1 MLQRLMPPSLM
12 RPSLVHPSLV
22 ARAFFSLST
31 APRAALYHPL
41 MLALAALL
49 ALSAIQSSA
58 QPPAHSA
65 DILIADFESETYAPW
80 VATGEAFGH
89 APAQGTLPNQ
99 MPVDGHLGS
108 RLVNSFSQG
117 DASTGILTSPEFTIE
132 RPYISFLIG
141 GGKDLENTCIQL
153 LIADTVF
160 RVATGPNDRP
170 GGSERLAPDGWDVR
184 DLIGKRAKIRIID
197 HAKGGWGHINVDHIV
212 LTDRKPPITLTNVR
226 RDFNVTARY
235 LNIPIKNGA
244 PKRRVTLLAND
255 WIEVENDI
263 ELADAAPDWWA
274 PMDVSDYQGSSI
286 TLEVD
291 SLRDDS
297 AALSSITLSDAIRDS
312 DNLYDEPLRA
322 QFHFSPR
329 RGWTNDPNG
338 LVHFNGEYHLFFQHN
353 PYGWGWGN
361 MHWGHAVSK
370 DLVHWSE
377 LNDALAPDAFG
388 TVYSGSAVVDHANTS
403 GLGKPG
409 APAMVLFYTAAGNP
423 FTQCLAYSTDGRS
436 FTKVD
441 TNPILG
447 NIAPENRDPKVIW
460 HAPSKRWIMTLYVGT
475 EGKHWVYFLGSSNLR
490 QWKQLSRIDG
500 FYECPDFFELPL
512 DGDQAHMKWVL
523 TAASSEYMIGSFDGT
538 TFTPETPKLPG
549 HRGRGFYAA
558 QTFSDMPDGRR
569 IQIGWFQTETPGMA
583 FNQSMTIPLE
593 LSLVSTPDG
602 PRLCWNPARELESL
616 RVKRHEVGSF
626 TLTPE
631 TSRNPL
637 SPVNAELLEMRTTIE
652 PKGDVSLTMR
662 GVKIA
667 YEVRSGELAVN
678 DHRVKVP
685 LVNGK
690 LQLTIY
696 CDRVG
701 MEIFAG
707 GGLVYIPMPIVPN
720 DADRSVSFTPC
731 IGDVKVESLVVHELR
746 SAWKG
751 K

>member
-1 MLQRLMPPSLM
+1 MLIL
-12 RPSLVHPSLV
+12 
-22 ARAFFSLST
+22 
-31 APRAALYHPL
+31 AAIPTL
-41 MLALAALL
+41 LAALL
-49 ALSAIQSSA
+49 AAPSENR
-58 QPPAHSA
+58 PD
-65 DILIADFESETYAPW
+65 DIVIADFESDSYAPW
-80 VATGEAFGH
+80 IATGEAFGPG
-89 APAQGTLPNQ
+89 PAQGTLPGQ
-99 MPVDGHLGS
+99 MRVDGFQGS
-108 RLVNSFSQG
+108 RLVNTYFHA
-117 DASTGILTSPEFTIE
+117 DDTTGTLTSPEFKIE

-141 GGKDLENTCIQL
+141 GGKDPDNTCMQL

-170 GGSERLAPDGWDVR
+170 GGSERLGPDGWDVR

-197 HAKGGWGHINVDHIV
+197 SAKGGWGHINVDHIV
-212 LTDRKPPITLTNVR
+212 QTDRKPPITLTNVR

-235 LNIPIKNGA
+235 LNIPIKNGS
-244 PKRRVTLLAND
+244 PKHRVSLVVDGQTITAS
-255 WIEVENDI
+255 DI
-263 ELADAAPDWWA
+263 ELADAQPDWWA
-274 PMDVSDYQGSSI
+274 PMDISAYKGGVI

-297 AALSSITLSDAIRDS
+297 AALSSITLSDTIRDAEH
-312 DNLYDEPLRA
+312 LYDEPLRA

-338 LVHFNGEYHLFFQHN
+338 LVYLNAEYHLFFQHN

-370 DLVHWSE
+370 DLVHWTE
-377 LNDALAPDAFG
+377 LNDALAPDALG
-388 TVYSGSAVVDHANTS
+388 TIYSGSAVVDRANTS

-423 FTQCLAYSTDGRS
+423 FTQCLAHSTDART
-436 FTKVD
+436 FTKLAG
-441 TNPILG
+441 NPILA
-447 NIAPENRDPKVIW
+447 NIAPENRDPKVMR
-460 HAPSKRWIMTLYVGT
+460 HEESKQWIMTLYVGA
-475 EGKHWVYFLGSSNLR
+475 EGKHWVYFLGSPDLR
-490 QWKQLSRIDG
+490 QWKQLSRVED
-500 FYECPDFFELPL
+500 FYECPDFFELPV
-512 DGDQAHMKWVL
+512 DGDPAHKKWVL
-523 TAASSEYMIGSFDGT
+523 TAASSEYMVGTFDGT

-549 HRGRGFYAA
+549 HRGRGLYAA
-558 QTFSDMPDGRR
+558 QTFSDTPDGRR

-616 RVKRHEVGSF
+616 RVRTHEIKSL
-626 TLTPE
+626 TLTPT

-637 SPVNAELLEMRTTIE
+637 APVNAELLEARTTIE
-652 PKGDVSLTMR
+652 PKGDVTLNIR

-667 YEVRSGELAVN
+667 YEARSGELAVN
-678 DHRVKVP
+678 DHRVRVP
-685 LVNGK
+685 LRNGK
-690 LQLTIY
+690 LELTIY

-701 MEIFAG
+701 MEVFAA
-707 GGLVYIPMPIVPN
+707 GGLVYIPMAIIPN
-720 DADRSVSFTPC
+720 AEARSAS
-731 IGDVKVESLVVHELR
+731 IGALNGEVKVESLIVHELR